1 MNDEHG
7 QAPASGPAAAETA
20 APGRPVSG
28 RLASDRPASAPD
40 PAETARLF
48 RLRPDRAARKRRL
61 EARAAEI
68 YAWCRDGQVHS
79 PHFDDVAGHL
89 GKLYLYLTF
98 DCPLRCP
105 FCYADGGKRKM
116 RSLSAQGFFTIVAD
130 AVRLGYESVTFLGG
144 EPLVYAEI
152 DRLLELLDGL
162 EHEKTRFIL
171 RTSFGFAVPSEKTE
185 LLCRV
190 FDKIVVSIDGAEQRH
205 DANRGAGAFDAATR
219 AAIAC
224 AENGGCEMGV
234 AAVMEEEAFD
244 GEDGTF
250 LKEFCRAHRI
260 SDLVMQ
266 TPVPMGRAC
275 PIAGVPAEGRRAEW
289 RNVHHTDVSPLYG
302 CQTGSCLYVEPDGAA
317 YPCYAWCE
325 PWHKLAELSREPLSK
340 AAFHP
345 RQLELLNA
353 GVDTNEKCRSCEVRY
368 LCGGMCRM
376 YCADKHDYDSGD
388 FDCTQRKALILATLE
403 EHGIR

>member
-1 MNDEHG
+1 MNGEREQG
-7 QAPASGPAAAETA
+7 AAPQAAPEPDGAASETA
-20 APGRPVSG
+20 ALGRS
-28 RLASDRPASAPD
+28 AAPD
-40 PAETARLF
+40 PAEMAHLF
-48 RLRPDRAARKRRL
+48 RLRPDRDARKKRL

-79 PHFDDVAGHL
+79 PRCDDLAGRL

-105 FCYADGGKRKM
+105 FCYADGGRREM
-116 RSLSAQGFFTIVAD
+116 PSLSAQEFFTIVAD

-162 EHEKTRFIL
+162 ERGKTRFIL
-171 RTSFGFAVPSEKTE
+171 RTSFGFAVPPERIE

-190 FDKIVVSIDGAEQRH
+190 FDKIVVSIDGAEDHH
-205 DANRGAGAFDAATR
+205 DANRGAGAWAHVTR

-224 AENGGCEMGV
+224 AEHGACEMGV
-234 AAVMEEEAFD
+234 AAVLEEDAFD
-244 GEDGTF
+244 GADGAF

-289 RNVHHTDVSPLYG
+289 RNARHTDVRPLYG
-302 CQTGSCLYVEPDGAA
+302 CQIGSCLYVEPDGAA

-325 PWHKLAELSREPLSK
+325 PWHKLADLSCEPLAQ

-345 RQLELLNA
+345 RQLELFNA
-353 GVDTNEKCRSCEVRY
+353 GVDTNEKCRGCEVRY
-368 LCGGMCRM
+368 LCGGMCRV
-376 YCADKHDYDSGD
+376 YAADKHDYDSGD

>member
-1 MNDEHG
+1 MNGERG
-7 QAPASGPAAAETA
+7 QGAAPQAVPAPDGAASEAAAL
-20 APGRPVSG
+20 GK
-28 RLASDRPASAPD
+28 PAAPD
-40 PAETARLF
+40 PAEMARLF
-48 RLRPDRAARKRRL
+48 RLRPDRDVRKRHL

-68 YAWCRDGQVHS
+68 YAWGRDGQVHS
-79 PHFDDVAGHL
+79 PRCDDLAGRL

-105 FCYADGGKRKM
+105 FCYADGGRREM
-116 RSLSAQGFFTIVAD
+116 PSLSAQEFFAIVAD

-152 DRLLELLDGL
+152 DLLLELLDGL
-162 EHEKTRFIL
+162 ERGQTRFIL
-171 RTSFGFAVPSEKTE
+171 RTSFGFDVPPERIE
-185 LLCRV
+185 VLCRV
-190 FDKIVVSIDGAEQRH
+190 FDKIVVSIDGAEGRH
-205 DANRGAGAFDAATR
+205 DANRGAGAWAHATQAAV
-219 AAIAC
+219 AC
-224 AENGGCEMGV
+224 AERGGCEMGV
-234 AAVMEEEAFD
+234 AAVLEEEAFD
-244 GEDGTF
+244 DEDGSF

-289 RNVHHTDVSPLYG
+289 RNARHTDVRPLYG
-302 CQTGSCLYVEPDGAA
+302 CQIGSCLYVEPDGAA

-325 PWHKLAELSREPLSK
+325 PWHKLAELSCEPLAQ

-345 RQLELLNA
+345 RQLELFNA
-353 GVDTNEKCRSCEVRY
+353 GVDTNEKCRGCEVRY

-376 YCADKHDYDSGD
+376 YAADKHDYDSGD
-388 FDCTQRKALILATLE
+388 FDCAQRKALILATLE